1 MSIKEREEFL
11 FQKLREKDA
20 SIVAD
25 GVICEQE
32 FLNARYKIVYILKEV
47 NGGKSWDLRNFVYEG
62 GRPQTW
68 DNIARWTEGIL
79 SWEKEFPWS
88 EMETDNEQR
97 RLRELKKIAAV
108 NLKKTSGGHTSNN
121 GEIYRAAVDH
131 HDIIKEQID
140 LYKADFIICCGA
152 EYAFMD
158 ACYKDREVDWK
169 MTSRGI
175 WYFRDGKSVVIL
187 FSHPE
192 ARVKDAYL
200 FYALTDAVKE
210 IMRCEE
216 FEEQL

>member
-47 NGGKSWDLRNFVYEG
+47 NGGKSWDLRDFVYEG

-88 EMETDNEQR
+88 EMEMDNEQR

-131 HDIIKEQID
+131 HVIIKEQID
-140 LYKADFIICCGA
+140 LYKADFIICCGT

-158 ACYKDREVDWK
+158 ACYKDREV
-169 MTSRGI
+169 T
-175 WYFRDGKSVVIL
+175 GK
-187 FSHPE
+187 
-192 ARVKDAYL
+192 
-200 FYALTDAVKE
+200 
-210 IMRCEE
+210 
-216 FEEQL
+216 

>member
-11 FQKLREKDA
+11 FQKLREKDPD
-20 SIVAD
+20 IVAD

-47 NGGKSWDLRNFVYEG
+47 NGGKSWDLRDFVYEG

-108 NLKKTSGGHTSNN
+108 KFTGQQLIIMTLSRSRLICIKQTLLF
-121 GEIYRAAVDH
+121 AVARSMLLWMH
-131 HDIIKEQID
+131 VIRTER
-140 LYKADFIICCGA
+140 L
-152 EYAFMD
+152 
-158 ACYKDREVDWK
+158 
-169 MTSRGI
+169 T
-175 WYFRDGKSVVIL
+175 GK
-187 FSHPE
+187 
-192 ARVKDAYL
+192 
-200 FYALTDAVKE
+200 
-210 IMRCEE
+210 
-216 FEEQL
+216 